1 MNENCVK
8 WLIETLK
15 KNEFIPNPD
24 CILDLRNKI
33 INEAEKMHQKEI
45 QDAYIYGAAYGI
57 DITNG
62 LSPIN
67 YYKEKFEK

>member
-8 WLIETLK
+8 WLIETLQ

-24 CILDLRNKI
+24 CSLDLSEI
-33 INEAEKMHQKEI
+33 IKEAEKMHQQEI
-45 QDAYIYGAAYGI
+45 NHAYVYGAAYGI
-57 DITNG
+57 DIKNG
-62 LSPIN
+62 IGPIN